1 MTANEIRQ
9 KFIDF
14 FKNINHTFVPSSPV
28 VPLDDPTLLFT
39 NAGMNQ
45 FKDIFLGK
53 GKRDYTRAVNTQ
65 KCIRVS
71 GKHNDLEE
79 VGHDTYHHTFFE
91 MLGNW
96 SFGDYYKKEAIQ
108 WAWELFTKIY
118 KLPKDKLYATVFRD
132 DDEAAEL
139 WASETD
145 ISRDKILRF
154 DEKDNFWEM
163 GEVGPCGP
171 CSEIHIDLGDDF
183 CDKKGKEHTCF
194 VNGDCGR
201 YIELWNLVFIQ
212 YNRETSGELKTLP
225 AKHVDTGA
233 GFERIVAVMQK
244 KKSNYETDLFVPI
257 INKISEIVEKQ
268 FDIAV
273 DKSPYL
279 VIADHVRM
287 LTMSIADGGF
297 PSNEGRGY
305 VMRRILRRAA
315 RYGRKLEM
323 HEPFIYKIVDAVVE
337 ILGDVFPEINA
348 KKEHVKKVIQSE
360 EEHFNRTLDR
370 GLDIFER
377 IKSEIQESKKSTIP
391 GSEVFKLYD
400 TYGFPMDLTRVLAAE
415 SHLKIDEKGFELEMK
430 KQQKRARDATKFNAV
445 NADSKDWIVVNEGA
459 SSNFVGYVDDAI
471 ETHVVKYMIDKDK
484 LNIILKDTPFYAESG
499 GQVGDTGIIAIDAYE
514 VQVIDTQKDG
524 TEIVHICKL
533 SKDFQITNDRVF
545 AEVQPQK
552 RRLTEKNHTAT
563 HLLHAALRKVLGEH
577 VEQRGSLV
585 EANRLRFD
593 FTHMEKVK
601 AEEIIEIEQ
610 LVNYKIQNNIP
621 LKIEQDSLVNAKKR
635 GAMSLFGEKY
645 GDVVRTVQV
654 SDYSLELCGGT
665 HVKSTGE
672 IGPFIIIYESSIA
685 AGIRRVEALTGKAAV
700 DFMQHSRDSVNK
712 ISELLN
718 TKTELIE
725 SKVFSLLEEKK
736 KLEKELSRLSSVSI
750 LSQIDDIIKS
760 SEKINGVNLV
770 RKIINNLT
778 MDQLKELGDKIREQS
793 ENTVALIGSQNEDKL
808 AFVCTVSDDLIKSK
822 NLKAGDLIREVAKVA
837 GGGGGGKPHLATAGG
852 KDIIKLNEAMDKITE
867 LI

>member
-14 FKNINHTFVPSSPV
+14 FKSKNHTLVSSSPV

-108 WAWELFTKIY
+108 WAWELFTEVY

-132 DDEAAEL
+132 DDDAEKL

-145 ISRDKILRF
+145 ISKEKILRF

-171 CSEIHIDLGDDF
+171 CSEIHIDLGEDF
-183 CDKKGKEHTCF
+183 CDKKGTEHTCF

-212 YNRETSGELKTLP
+212 YNREPSGDLVPLP
-225 AKHVDTGA
+225 SKHVDTGA
-233 GFERIVAVMQK
+233 GFERIVAVMQN
-244 KKSNYETDLFVPI
+244 KKSNYESDLFVPI
-257 INKISEIVEKQ
+257 INKIAEISGKP
-268 FDIAV
+268 FDKAE

-287 LTMSIADGGF
+287 LTVSIADGGF

-323 HEPFIYKIVDAVVE
+323 QEPFIYKIVETVVE
-337 ILGDVFPEINA
+337 VLGETFPEIKE
-348 KKEHVKKVIQSE
+348 KKDHVKKVIRSE
-360 EEHFNRTLDR
+360 EENFNRTLDR
-370 GLDIFER
+370 GLDIFEK
-377 IKSEIQESKKSTIP
+377 IKSELQQKKQNVIP

-400 TYGFPMDLTRVLAAE
+400 TFGFPMDLTRVLAEE
-415 SHLKIDEKGFELEMK
+415 SDMQIDEKGFESEMQI
-430 KQQKRARDATKFNAV
+430 QQKRARDAAKFNAV
-445 NADSKDWIVVNEGA
+445 SVDSKDWIVVNEGD
-459 SSNFVGYVDDAI
+459 SSNFVGYMEDSI
-471 ETHVVKYMIDKDK
+471 ETHIVKYLINEDK
-484 LNIILKDTPFYAESG
+484 LNIVLQDTPFYAEAG
-499 GQVGDTGIIAIDAYE
+499 GQVGDTGIIAFDGFD
-514 VQVIDTQKDG
+514 VKVFDTQKDAD
-524 TEIVHICKL
+524 EIIHICNLPDNFEIK
-533 SKDFQITNDRVF
+533 NDRIV
-545 AEVQPQK
+545 AKVQSQI

-563 HLLHAALRKVLGEH
+563 HLLHAALRQILGDH

-585 EANRLRFD
+585 ESDRFRFD
-593 FTHMEKVK
+593 FTHLEKVSADK
-601 AEEIIEIEQ
+601 IAEIEQ

-621 LKIEQDSLVNAKKR
+621 LEIEQDSLENAKKR

-645 GDVVRTVQV
+645 GDVVRTVKI

-665 HVKSTGE
+665 HVKNTGE
-672 IGPFIIIYESSIA
+672 IGPFIIVYEGSIA
-685 AGIRRVEALTGKAAV
+685 AGIRRIEALTGKAAV
-700 DFMQHSRDSVNK
+700 EFMQHSRDSVQK
-712 ISELLN
+712 ISEILN
-718 TKTELIE
+718 AKSDIIE
-725 SKVFSLLEEKK
+725 SKVISLLEEKK
-736 KLEKELSRLSSVSI
+736 QLEKEINKLSSDSV
-750 LSQIDDIIKS
+750 LSQIDEIIKS
-760 SEKINGVNLV
+760 SEPINGINLI
-770 RKIINNLT
+770 RKVINNLT
-778 MDQLKELGDKIREQS
+778 MDQLKEIGDKIREKS
-793 ENTVALIGSQNEDKL
+793 ENTVALIGTQNDDKL
-808 AFVCTVSDDLIKSK
+808 AFVCTVSDNLIKDRK
-822 NLKAGDLIREVAKVA
+822 LKAGDLVKEIAKVA

-852 KDIIKLNEAMDKITE
+852 KDLNKFEEAMNKIGE

>member
-1 MTANEIRQ
+1 MTASEIRQ
-9 KFIDF
+9 KFIEF
-14 FKNINHTFVPSSPV
+14 FKNKNHTEVPSSPV

-53 GKRDYTRAVNTQ
+53 GKRDYTRAVDTQ

-108 WAWELFTKIY
+108 WAWELLTGVY
-118 KLPKDKLYATVFRD
+118 KLPKEKLYATVFRD
-132 DDEAAEL
+132 DDEAEKL
-139 WASETD
+139 WTSETD
-145 ISRDKILRF
+145 ISKDKILRF

-171 CSEIHIDLGDDF
+171 CSEIHIDLGPDF

-212 YNRETSGELKTLP
+212 YNREPSGELKPLP

-233 GFERIVAVMQK
+233 GFERIVAVMQN
-244 KKSNYETDLFVPI
+244 KKSNYESDLFVPI
-257 INKISEIVEKQ
+257 INKIAEISGKPFES
-268 FDIAV
+268 AG

-287 LTMSIADGGF
+287 LTVSIADGGF

-323 HEPFIYKIVDAVVE
+323 SDPFIYKVVDTVVE
-337 ILGDVFPEINA
+337 ILGETFPEIKS
-348 KKEHVKKVIQSE
+348 KKEHVKKVIRSE
-360 EEHFNRTLDR
+360 EENFNRTLDR
-370 GLDIFER
+370 GLDIFEK
-377 IKSEIQESKKSTIP
+377 IKSELQKNKQKTIP
-391 GSEVFKLYD
+391 GNDVFKLYD
-400 TYGFPMDLTRVLAAE
+400 TYGFPMDLTRVLAEE
-415 SHLKIDEKGFELEMK
+415 SDMQIDENGFEKEMQ
-430 KQQKRARDATKFNAV
+430 KQQQRARDAAKFNAV
-445 NADSKDWIVVNEGA
+445 NVDSKEWIKVNEGE
-459 SSNFVGYVDDAI
+459 SSNFVGYLEDSI
-471 ETHVVKYMIDKDK
+471 ETHVVKYLISEDK
-484 LNIILKDTPFYAESG
+484 LNIVLKDTPFYAEAG
-499 GQVGDTGIIAIDAYE
+499 GQVGDSGVIAFDGFEAK
-514 VQVIDTQKDG
+514 VIDTQKDADD
-524 TEIVHICKL
+524 IIHICNL
-533 SKDFQITNDRVF
+533 PENFEIINDRVV
-545 AEVQPQK
+545 AKVESQI
-552 RRLTEKNHTAT
+552 RRLAEKNHTAT
-563 HLLHAALRKVLGEH
+563 HLLHAALRQILGDH

-585 EANRLRFD
+585 EADRLRFD
-593 FTHMEKVK
+593 FTHLEKVSDAK
-601 AEEIIEIEQ
+601 IAEIEQ
-610 LVNYKIQNNIP
+610 LVNYKIQNNIS
-621 LKIEQDSLVNAKKR
+621 LEIEQDSLDNAKKR

-645 GDVVRTVQV
+645 GEVVRTVQI

-672 IGPFIIIYESSIA
+672 IGLLIIVYEGSIA
-685 AGIRRVEALTGKAAV
+685 AGIRRIEALTGKAAV
-700 DFMQHSRDSVNK
+700 DFMQQSRDSVQK
-712 ISELLN
+712 IGELLN
-718 TKTELIE
+718 TKSEMIE
-725 SKVFSLLEEKK
+725 SKVLTLLDEKK
-736 KLEKELSRLSSVSI
+736 QLEKDLNKLSSASV
-750 LSQIDDIIKS
+750 LSQIDEIINS
-760 SEKINGVNLV
+760 SETINDINLIKKVING
-770 RKIINNLT
+770 LT
-778 MDQLKELGDKIREQS
+778 MDQLKEIGDKIREKS
-793 ENTVALIGSQNEDKL
+793 ENTVALIGTQNEEKL
-808 AFVCTVSDDLIKSK
+808 AFVCTVSDDLIKDK
-822 NLKAGDLIREVAKVA
+822 KLKAGDLVREVAKVA

-852 KDIIKLNEAMDKITE
+852 KDTSKFEEAMNKISE

>member
-14 FKNINHTFVPSSPV
+14 FKSKNHTLVSSSQV
-28 VPLDDPTLLFT
+28 VPLDDSTLLFT

-45 FKDIFLGK
+45 FKDIFLGN

-96 SFGDYYKKEAIQ
+96 SFGDYYKKEAIH
-108 WAWELFTKIY
+108 WAWELFTMVY
-118 KLPKDKLYATVFRD
+118 KLPKEKLYATVYRD
-132 DDEAAEL
+132 DDEAEEL

-145 ISRDKILRF
+145 ISKDKILRF

-171 CSEIHIDLGDDF
+171 CSEIHIDLGEEF
-183 CDKKGKEHTCF
+183 CDKKGTEHTCF

-212 YNRETSGELKTLP
+212 YNREPSGELVPLP
-225 AKHVDTGA
+225 SKHVDTGA

-257 INKISEIVEKQ
+257 IDKIAEISGKP
-268 FDIAV
+268 FDTAE

-287 LTMSIADGGF
+287 LTVSIADGGF

-305 VMRRILRRAA
+305 VIRRILRRAA
-315 RYGRKLEM
+315 RYGRKLDM
-323 HEPFIYKIVDAVVE
+323 HEPFIYNVVDTVVE
-337 ILGDVFPEINA
+337 ILGDTFPEIES
-348 KKEHVKKVIQSE
+348 KKEHVKKVILSE

-370 GLDIFER
+370 GLDIFEK
-377 IKSEIQESKKSTIP
+377 IKSELQQHKLDVIAGKD
-391 GSEVFKLYD
+391 VFKLYD
-400 TYGFPMDLTRVLAAE
+400 TYGFPMDLTRVLAEE
-415 SHLKIDEKGFELEMK
+415 SEMQIDEKGFESEMQ
-430 KQQKRARDATKFNAV
+430 KQQQRARDAAKFNTV
-445 NADSKDWIVVNEGA
+445 NVDSKDWVIVNEGD
-459 SSNFVGYVDDAI
+459 SSNFVGYMEDAI
-471 ETHVVKYMIDKDK
+471 ETHVAKYLIDNKK
-484 LNIILKDTPFYAESG
+484 LHIVLKDTPFYAEAG
-499 GQVGDTGIIAIDAYE
+499 GQVGDTGTIVFDGFE
-514 VQVIDTQKDG
+514 VQVNDTQKDADD
-524 TEIVHICKL
+524 IIHICNLPDNFEIK
-533 SKDFQITNDRVF
+533 NDRVV
-545 AEVQPQK
+545 AEVQSQK

-563 HLLHAALRKVLGEH
+563 HLLHAALRQILGDH

-585 EANRLRFD
+585 EADRFRFD
-593 FTHMEKVK
+593 FTHLEKVSADK
-601 AEEIIEIEQ
+601 ISEIEQ

-621 LKIEQDSLVNAKKR
+621 LEIEQDSLANAKKR

-645 GDVVRTVQV
+645 GEVVRTVQV

-672 IGPFIIIYESSIA
+672 IGPFIIVYEGSIA
-685 AGIRRVEALTGKAAV
+685 ASVRRIEALTGKAAV
-700 DFMQHSRDSVNK
+700 EFMQHSRDSVQK
-712 ISELLN
+712 ISEILN
-718 TKTELIE
+718 AKPDLIE
-725 SKVFSLLEEKK
+725 AKVISLLEDKK
-736 KLEKELSRLSSVSI
+736 QLEKDLNKLSSDSV
-750 LSQIDDIIKS
+750 LSQIDEIIKS
-760 SEKINGVNLV
+760 PETINGINLV
-770 RKIINNLT
+770 RKIIYNLT
-778 MDQLKELGDKIREQS
+778 MDQLKEIGDKIREKS
-793 ENTVALIGSQNEDKL
+793 ENTVALIGTQNENKL
-808 AFVCTVSDDLIKSK
+808 AFVCTVSDDLIKDK
-822 NLKAGDLIREVAKVA
+822 KLKAGDLVKEVAKIA

-852 KDIIKLNEAMDKITE
+852 KDVNKFEEAMEKIKE
-867 LI
+867 LL

>member
-14 FKNINHTFVPSSPV
+14 FKDKNHTVVPSAPV

-53 GKRDYTRAVNTQ
+53 GKRDYTRAVDTQ

-108 WAWELFTKIY
+108 WAWELFTEVY
-118 KLPKDKLYATVFRD
+118 KLPKDKLFATVFRE
-132 DDEAAEL
+132 DDESEEL
-139 WASETD
+139 WKSETD
-145 ISRDKILRF
+145 ISKDKILRF

-171 CSEIHIDLGDDF
+171 CSEIHIDLGADY
-183 CDKKGKEHTCF
+183 CDKISEEHTCF

-212 YNRETSGELKTLP
+212 YNREPSGELVPLP
-225 AKHVDTGA
+225 SKHVDTGA
-233 GFERIVAVMQK
+233 GFERIVAVMQN

-257 INKISEIVEKQ
+257 INKIAEISGKPFSSAE
-268 FDIAV
+268 

-287 LTMSIADGGF
+287 LTVSITDGGF

-323 HEPFIYKIVDAVVE
+323 QEPFIYKIVDTVSD
-337 ILGDVFPEINA
+337 ILGETFPEIES
-348 KKEHVKKVIQSE
+348 KKGHVKKVIQSE
-360 EEHFNRTLDR
+360 EENFNRTLDR
-370 GLDIFER
+370 GLDIFEK
-377 IKSEIQESKKSTIP
+377 IKSQLQQMKQNVIP
-391 GSEVFKLYD
+391 GSDVFKLYD
-400 TYGFPMDLTRVLAAE
+400 TYGFPMDLTRVLAEE
-415 SHLKIDEKGFELEMK
+415 SDMQIDETGFETEMK
-430 KQQKRARDATKFNAV
+430 KQQQRARDAAKFTAV
-445 NADSKDWIVVNEGA
+445 NMDSKDWIVVTDGE
-459 SSNFVGYVDDAI
+459 SSNFVGYTEDSVESQI
-471 ETHVVKYMIDKDK
+471 VKYLVNEDK
-484 LNIILKDTPFYAESG
+484 LNIVLKNTPFYAEAG
-499 GQVGDTGIIAIDAYE
+499 GQVGDTGTIAFDVFE
-514 VQVIDTQKDG
+514 VEVIDTQKDAD
-524 TEIVHICKL
+524 EIIHICKL
-533 SKDFQITNDRVF
+533 PENFEIENDRVV
-545 AEVQPQK
+545 ATVESQI

-563 HLLHAALRKVLGEH
+563 HLLHAALRQILGGH
-577 VEQRGSLV
+577 VEQRGSFV
-585 EANRLRFD
+585 EADRLRFD
-593 FTHMEKVK
+593 FTHLEKVSTDK
-601 AEEIIEIEQ
+601 IAEIEQ

-621 LKIEQDSLVNAKKR
+621 LEIEQDSLENAKKK

-645 GDVVRTVQV
+645 GDVVRIVQI

-665 HVKSTGE
+665 HVESTGE
-672 IGPFIIIYESSIA
+672 IGPFIIVYEGSIA
-685 AGIRRVEALTGKAAV
+685 AGIRRIEALTGKAAV
-700 DFMQHSRDSVNK
+700 EFMQLSRDSVQK
-712 ISELLN
+712 ISEILN
-718 TKTELIE
+718 AKPDIIE
-725 SKVFSLLEEKK
+725 SKVISLLEDKK
-736 KLEKELSRLSSVSI
+736 QLEKEINKLSSDSV
-750 LSQIDDIIKS
+750 LTQIDEIIKS
-760 SEKINGVNLV
+760 SEIINGINLI
-770 RKIINNLT
+770 RKVINNLS
-778 MDQLKELGDKIREQS
+778 MDQLKEVGDKIREKS
-793 ENTVALIGSQNEDKL
+793 ENTIALIGTQNDEKL
-808 AFVCTVSDDLIKSK
+808 AFVCTVSDNLIKSK
-822 NLKAGDLIREVAKVA
+822 KLKAGDLVREVAKVA

-852 KDIIKLNEAMDKITE
+852 KDTSKFEEAMNKISE
-867 LI
+867 LL